1 MASTPA
7 THYSAIFSE
16 GQDVD
21 ESDSDIELDILRN
34 FEELAKTS
42 FFKENYGKAEQF
54 LRKAIERLTGE
65 SSSSPKFRT
74 LMLQLALSCALQEK
88 WDAAASILTT
98 FKKPTSTADVPVLC
112 LFQAVALGYLQ
123 SDKLEESYQA
133 CKTALQGKKK
143 LCGKESEE
151 YFDCLALLAKICDAK
166 GDEFEAEAVRH
177 SIPPAVP
184 IQIPSGG
191 KSYVEANISKFFI
204 FFLESSDDSPRAEL
218 RSPTDEDISRLSLI
232 RRDGISCA
240 DANDRS
246 GKQIGE
252 SDTGKEMTVVVGPPA
267 APLRDFPEPRKAN
280 PSDYSNI
287 REGEL
292 DSGKELV
299 MPNSTGPTTQSQS
312 QIVIR
317 HELDASH
324 PSAVPQVPDQRPTPI
339 NPRTWILSSDV
350 VSNVI
355 AVGIA
360 LTVSNVTFAD
370 YVGSSPVG
378 GGQIYVG
385 LSHTAEGGLQ
395 D

>member
-54 LRKAIERLTGE
+54 LREAIERLTGE

-177 SIPPAVP
+177 SIRQLSPSKFPLAEKATSRRILANFLYSSSSP
-184 IQIPSGG
+184 RTIHPGQSSEARRTRISLGYHSSGG
-191 KSYVEANISKFFI
+191 MEYHA
-204 FFLESSDDSPRAEL
+204 PM
-218 RSPTDEDISRLSLI
+218 PT
-232 RRDGISCA
+232 
-240 DANDRS
+240 
-246 GKQIGE
+246 
-252 SDTGKEMTVVVGPPA
+252 
-267 APLRDFPEPRKAN
+267 
-280 PSDYSNI
+280 
-287 REGEL
+287 
-292 DSGKELV
+292 
-299 MPNSTGPTTQSQS
+299 TGPGSKS
-312 QIVIR
+312 
-317 HELDASH
+317 AS
-324 PSAVPQVPDQRPTPI
+324 
-339 NPRTWILSSDV
+339 RTL
-350 VSNVI
+350 
-355 AVGIA
+355 
-360 LTVSNVTFAD
+360 
-370 YVGSSPVG
+370 
-378 GGQIYVG
+378 
-385 LSHTAEGGLQ
+385 EKR
-395 D
+395 